1 MRVRLLD
8 EAQSDVRQI
17 YSWIADD
24 SPASARKVAASIRQQ
39 ILGLADFP
47 LVAPVY
53 EEVPGCRR
61 LVLLPYPY
69 AAFYRVNQQAGVVEV
84 LRVLHTARQWP
95 VL

>member
-1 MRVRLLD
+1 MHWTLVTF
-8 EAQSDVRQI
+8 
-17 YSWIADD
+17 
-24 SPASARKVAASIRQQ
+24 PASARKVAASIRQQ

-61 LVLLPYPY
+61 LVLLPYSY

>member
-8 EAQSDVRQI
+8 EAQADLRQI
-17 YSWIADD
+17 YTWIAED

-39 ILGLADFP
+39 VLGLADFP

-53 EEVPGCRR
+53 EEAPGCRR

-69 AAFYRVNQQAGVVEV
+69 AAFYRVNQRAGVVEV

-95 VL
+95 VW

>member
-1 MRVRLLD
+1 LRVRLLD
-8 EAQSDVRQI
+8 EAQADLRQI
-17 YSWIADD
+17 YNWIADD
-24 SPASARKVAASIRQQ
+24 SPASARKVAVSIRQQ

-69 AAFYRVNQQAGVVEV
+69 AAFYRVNQQVDAVEV
-84 LRVLHTARQWP
+84 LRVLHTARQWTA
-95 VL
+95 L